1 MVLKSYSKVNLFL
14 RILNRR
20 RDNFHNIETIF
31 ERIDLCDG
39 IVLMPR
45 KDDLIRI
52 ICKDPS
58 VPADKTNLC
67 YRSADLLRKSCRVNK
82 GVDITIRKN
91 IPVGAGLGGG
101 SGNAATVL
109 LGLNKLWRLG
119 LSRKKLAQLGARIGS
134 DIAFFVYEAPFAL
147 GRGRGE
153 KIKPISSL
161 SNTRFWHILAVPK
174 IHVSTPLIY
183 RKYDQYSGLTASESS
198 VKILLPALVKKDL
211 PLVSEGIFNSLEAI
225 TIRLYPEVRRVKKTL
240 ADSGLKSILMSG
252 SGPAVFAIASSK
264 KEAVLLRN
272 RLAKKYRSW
281 RIFAVRTR

>member
-1 MVLKSYSKVNLFL
+1 
-14 RILNRR
+14 
-20 RDNFHNIETIF
+20 
-31 ERIDLCDG
+31 
-39 IVLMPR
+39 
-45 KDDLIRI
+45 
-52 ICKDPS
+52 
-58 VPADKTNLC
+58 
-67 YRSADLLRKSCRVNK
+67 
-82 GVDITIRKN
+82 
-91 IPVGAGLGGG
+91 
-101 SGNAATVL
+101 
-109 LGLNKLWRLG
+109 
-119 LSRKKLAQLGARIGS
+119 LGARIGS